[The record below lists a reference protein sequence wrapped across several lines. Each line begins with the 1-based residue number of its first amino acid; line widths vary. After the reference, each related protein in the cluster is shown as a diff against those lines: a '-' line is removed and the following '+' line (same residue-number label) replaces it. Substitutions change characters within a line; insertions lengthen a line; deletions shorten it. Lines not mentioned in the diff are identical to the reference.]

1 MKGGKK
7 EVKSRHLTSPY
18 FFYILV
24 AASAVGKSDLM
35 RQMQKENLWEGVPKY
50 STRDVRY
57 KDSEIDDVRE
67 LDGKQIR
74 DLPEGQMQKA
84 RRERIRKLKEKCG
97 DGKGIVYYKNGNL
110 YGIVV
115 QEVLAILKKTNAVS
129 IISDFHAIEQLK
141 TEFWELQDR
150 IRVLYIASTI
160 DERVLLERYKKRE
173 TTEFNL
179 TPQKEKETL
188 RNIGEFNSVVASAI
202 RLHYI
207 QKIEEIMPLLN
218 EEWNSILPYFETI
231 KNRSTNIRMLYNQ
244 YIENIAMIDYSILN
258 FYQLDYMYSQARNLL
273 SDDVR
278 KNEVK
283 REIRD
288 RSPIFMVCAAP
299 SAGKAT
305 LMEVIGDLGEVD
317 GNIQIIHKYA
327 QRSPREGTDGR
338 DGMIAIGAEGSFEEH
353 INSDYIWTWQFHNTD
368 GKSGTWYAVDRS
380 EIERNL
386 KPGRAQIFVSNM
398 EQIDIARNY
407 YPYNLVVLYLHATH
421 ETETKN
427 HIRAKSINDIEVEI
441 MKERGCSRQ
450 EAEQCRLSNPIY
462 KENVETYVAEKMG
475 EIRRV
480 HESFIKHNHQIDHVL
495 LNTGTKEDLVEQM
508 RNLIAYYTYS

>member
-1 MKGGKK
+1 VEK
-7 EVKSRHLTSPY
+7 ECVNIPH

-35 RQMQKENLWEGVPKY
+35 RQMQKEKLWEGVPKY

-57 KDSEIDDVRE
+57 KNGETDDVVE
-67 LDGKQIR
+67 LDYSQIK
-74 DLPEGQMQKA
+74 DLPEGQRQKA
-84 RRERIRKLKEKCG
+84 RTERIKKLKEKCG

-115 QEVLAILKKTNAVS
+115 QEVLDILERTNAVA
-129 IISDFHAIEQLK
+129 IISDFHAIAQLK
-141 TEFWELQDR
+141 TEFLKLRDR

-173 TTEFNL
+173 RTEFNL
-179 TPQKEKETL
+179 SPEKEKETL
-188 RNIGEFNSVVASAI
+188 KNIGEFNSVVASAT

-207 QKIEEIMPLLN
+207 QKIEEVMPLLN

-231 KNRSTNIRMLYNQ
+231 KTRSTNIRMLYNQ

-258 FYQLDYMYSQARNLL
+258 FYKLDYMYSQVRNLL
-273 SDDVR
+273 SNLVR
-278 KNEVK
+278 EKDMK
-283 REIRD
+283 RKIKD

-317 GNIQIIHKYA
+317 GNIQITHKYA
-327 QRSPREGTDGR
+327 QRSSRESTDGR
-338 DGMIAIGAEGSFEEH
+338 DGMIAIGSEGRFEEY
-353 INSDYIWTWQFHNTD
+353 ISPDNIWTWLFHNTNRKN
-368 GKSGTWYAVDRS
+368 GVQYAVDRS
-380 EIERNL
+380 EIERNIQ
-386 KPGRAQIFVSNM
+386 PGKAQIFVSNM
-398 EQIDIARNY
+398 DQIQVARSY
-407 YPYNLVVLYLHATH
+407 YPNNLVVLYLHATH

-427 HIRAKSINDIEVEI
+427 HIRAKSINDIEEEI
-441 MKERGCSRQ
+441 MRKTGCSKQ
-450 EAEQCRLSNPIY
+450 KAEQYRLSNPIY
-462 KENVETYVAEKMG
+462 NKNVENYVNEKMT
-475 EIRRV
+475 EIKGV
-480 HESFIKHNHQIDHVL
+480 HDSFLKHNHQIDHVL

-508 RNLIAYYTYS
+508 RNLIAYYTQS